1 MYFVRLHD
9 NVSPE
14 EEGRGVE
21 GGEEGV
27 VNEEEG
33 WDGWLWAIW
42 VRQGMLI
49 SRRVGFVGDST
60 HINCQDVS

>member
-33 WDGWLWAIW
+33 
-42 VRQGMLI
+42 
-49 SRRVGFVGDST
+49 
-60 HINCQDVS
+60 

>member
-9 NVSPE
+9 NVSPK

-33 WDGWLWAIW
+33 
-42 VRQGMLI
+42 
-49 SRRVGFVGDST
+49 
-60 HINCQDVS
+60 